1 MDIFG
6 SIGNA
11 FEGFMGTNRSAPGAP
26 DLGFDQGR
34 YDDLLKKREGY
45 IGKFEGYTDD
55 SGKYVPGYADRAAGI
70 GTQYGGL
77 MDNVLGK
84 VGADGTRTGG
94 LYGDVM
100 GKDGLRDQA
109 KGLQA
114 NAGDIDYLMK
124 DQGLYAGLAEQ
135 QRAGQDKANQEMLR
149 RSLANESGG
158 SRSGFLNRFKGMTD
172 PLGEQRAG
180 DALQAANMS
189 MQNRQGMLGQQGQML
204 NQQSNLI
211 NQGMQMQNQAGN
223 FLGNQL
229 TALGQESGYGSM
241 GYQDAIA
248 QMNALDQARL
258 AQAGMD
264 FQGDMANFNRPTGFD
279 QALGLMS
286 AAGGSG
292 GGFMGLGKR

>member
-1 MDIFG
+1 MLDQMFK
-6 SIGNA
+6 S
-11 FEGFMGTNRSAPGAP
+11 FMGHDRSAPGAP
-26 DLGFDQGR
+26 NLGFDQGR
-34 YDDLLKKREGY
+34 YDDLLQSREDY
-45 IGKFEGYTDD
+45 IDKFEGT
-55 SGKYVPGYADRAAGI
+55 KGYADRAAGI

-84 VGADGTRTGG
+84 AGTDGTRSGG

-100 GKDGLRDQA
+100 GKGGLRDQA

-114 NAGDIDYLMK
+114 NAGDMDYLMK
-124 DQGLYAGLAEQ
+124 DRGLYAGLAEQ

-149 RSLANESGG
+149 RSLSNESGG
-158 SRSGFLNRFKGMTD
+158 SRTGFLNRFKSMTD

-189 MQNRQGMLGQQGQML
+189 MQNRQGMLGQQGQMV

-211 NQGMQMQNQAGN
+211 NQGMQMQNQGGN

-241 GYQDAIA
+241 GYQDASA
-248 QMNALDQARL
+248 QMNALDQARRS
-258 AQAGMD
+258 QAGTQ
-264 FQGDMANFNRPTGFD
+264 FQGDMADYNRPTGFD
-279 QALGLMS
+279 QLVGTAGAVGGLT
-286 AAGGSG
+286 
-292 GGFMGLGKR
+292 MGLGSLKKTKGP